1 MHTLYPAL
9 LSCHHVTL
17 CSCFSTGFL
26 RSWMWESWVRR
37 SCGISSLRIW
47 SMPWKVSTN
56 LVHWLGILE
65 MMRCFFFLF
74 SYHLLFIFTCSYST
88 EHEKHRLCKSAD
100 YMNLHFKVKWLY
112 NEYVKDLPPFKGVVP
127 EYPTW
132 VSSSSSQLLNT
143 FRSKSVFDVCS
154 HYVFQVVP
162 AVCAAV
168 AGWERGC
175 VHGIHAWSPGER

>member
-1 MHTLYPAL
+1 MWHFVPVSLQVSSGAECGKVECGGHVESV
-9 LSCHHVTL
+9 LSGYEVCH
-17 CSCFSTGFL
+17 G
-26 RSWMWESWVRR
+26 RSVPIWFIDWVYWRWWD
-37 SCGISSLRIW
+37 G
-47 SMPWKVSTN
+47 
-56 LVHWLGILE
+56 
-65 MMRCFFFLF
+65 FFFLF

-168 AGWERGC
+168 AGWERRC

>member
-1 MHTLYPAL
+1 MA
-9 LSCHHVTL
+9 L

-47 SMPWKVSTN
+47 STPWKVSTN
-56 LVHWLGILE
+56 LVHLLGILE
-65 MMRCFFFLF
+65 MICIFVLF
-74 SYHLLFIFTCSYST
+74 SHHLYYSA

-112 NEYVKDLPPFKGVVP
+112 SEYVKDLPAFKGVVP

-132 VSSSSSQLLNT
+132 VSSSSQLLNT
-143 FRSKSVFDVCS
+143 FRSKSVFDVYS
-154 HYVFQVVP
+154 HYVLPFP
-162 AVCAAV
+162 GGSSSLCCS
-168 AGWERGC
+168 GWMRTRMC
-175 VHGIHAWSPGER
+175 PWSSCMEPWREIKKME